1 MEEQQNSK
9 NKAEEDNNNN
19 EENSNTNTSLNNQ
32 IEQDAS
38 LKFTENSEALDNKET
53 SQEVINSNENSNR
66 ASSKSPEPNNDPVTN
81 YLDNDGVKNPKT
93 NNNSAEIEPITDVNS
108 ESVPPEITEESIAT
122 NVIDNTELRDT
133 TYGQKS
139 EEKLDTEISENKES
153 PSTIAVSSEE
163 TLPPFSDNS
172 DEKLDQN
179 TVDKL
184 GRNYNSS
191 VKITVE
197 LLPPNIQFTAEV
209 ELGQKL
215 NGLANSLCEQ
225 FKIPADVF
233 GFVYKG
239 ETVARSTTFFE
250 LGITENEVIEVNSLQ
265 PEKYAIFLSE
275 EESSA
280 TTKNITVRVD
290 KGEGKHEEEKVTI
303 EHKNKNSP
311 DSNSNFIT
319 VRINKGEG
327 QHEEIKV
334 EIDKKNKKKPFLGG
348 FKHKVTGV
356 QYHNASAQTNP
367 KPLRWPKTTL
377 FDRDAQTVFERKQ
390 TTQTSNTTST
400 QMTKPGIYV
409 SVLEDKVIEAR
420 TYFTADQWL
429 ALRYH
434 AVMVLQRNWRRWLA
448 VQYCN
453 KLRRARD
460 TRLEWEREEEERKRR
475 RKEELMRRD
484 VERRMNPR
492 CKEDFDLVYAALEKW
507 RKEELENINNEM
519 LDEPTRKA
527 ALCAL
532 LEQHSQLIASIGQH
546 KNQADKLNRESATQ
560 KLLNKAAAPH
570 RWRAYDGK
578 TTEMDTQ
585 DTIRAKEM
593 RDLYNS
599 VTLKYLSQDERLDVL
614 LTLKHTVKEYDCN
627 LTRDIIELIDR
638 EADLIMRGVSD
649 KNLEGLR
656 QRIAT
661 LFLQFCKNPTFNP
674 EIAKHLKVPAE
685 PTVLKKNI
693 FYCNSTQKYLHS
705 SNFDLGSNSNTAGRS
720 KKANDLDN
728 IARKREDNLKYKQM
742 LTTLRRDESKY
753 NDGSNIALVFQEKE
767 LQYLVETIWM
777 SSSIISAW
785 DDVRDL
791 KLVRWVARE
800 PWSPWNCLLVTKD
813 EAIAH
818 QRITNLNKAY
828 GEVFVNKVQHKH
840 TIAKAYFRKIPQLS
854 RLFTNQSSSKQS
866 RRPLEG
872 SEELKTRKTVSTR

>member
-9 NKAEEDNNNN
+9 NKIEEDNNN
-19 EENSNTNTSLNNQ
+19 EENYNSSTSLNNQ
-32 IEQDAS
+32 IEQ
-38 LKFTENSEALDNKET
+38 EAVGE
-53 SQEVINSNENSNR
+53 I
-66 ASSKSPEPNNDPVTN
+66 SKSPEPNDDPETN
-81 YLDNDGVKNPKT
+81 YLDNDGVENPKT
-93 NNNSAEIEPITDVNS
+93 NNYSALIEKVTDIS
-108 ESVPPEITEESIAT
+108 SKSVPPEITEESVAP
-122 NVIDNTELRDT
+122 NLIDSTELKDIT
-133 TYGQKS
+133 FDQKNK
-139 EEKLDTEISENKES
+139 EKLDIEISKNKES
-153 PSTIAVSSEE
+153 SSTIAISSEE
-163 TLPPFSDNS
+163 TLPPFSDYS

-179 TVDKL
+179 SVDKL
-184 GRNYNSS
+184 GRNKNFS

-197 LLPPNIQFTAEV
+197 LLPPKKRFEAEV
-209 ELGQKL
+209 LLGQKL
-215 NGLANSLCEQ
+215 DDLGDSLGEQ
-225 FKIPADVF
+225 FKIPADAL

-250 LGITENEVIEVNSLQ
+250 LGITENEVIQVSSLQ
-265 PEKYAIFLSE
+265 PQKYAMFE
-275 EESSA
+275 GESSA
-280 TTKNITVRVD
+280 NTKNITVRVD
-290 KGEGKHEEEKVTI
+290 KGEG
-303 EHKNKNSP
+303 
-311 DSNSNFIT
+311 
-319 VRINKGEG
+319 

-334 EIDKKNKKKPFLGG
+334 AIDIRDKKKPFLGG
-348 FKHKVTGV
+348 FRHKVTGA

-377 FDRDAQTVFERKQ
+377 YNRDAQTVSERKQ
-390 TTQTSNTTST
+390 VTQTTNTTST

-420 TYFTADQWL
+420 PYFTADQWL

-460 TRLEWEREEEERKRR
+460 RRLEWEKEREEVKILK
-475 RKEELMRRD
+475 KEELIRKD
-484 VERRMNPR
+484 IERRMNPR
-492 CKEDFDLVYAALEKW
+492 RKEDFDLVYAALEKW
-507 RKEELENINNEM
+507 RRQELENINNEM

-546 KNQADKLNRESATQ
+546 KNQADKLNKESAIQ

-599 VTLKYLSQDERLDVL
+599 VTLKYLTQDERLDVL

-627 LTRDIIELIDR
+627 LTRDIIQLIDR

-674 EIAKHLKVPAE
+674 EIAKHLKVPAD
-685 PTVLKKNI
+685 PSVLRKNI

-705 SNFDLGSNSNTAGRS
+705 SDFDLGSNSNTAGRS

-728 IARKREDNLKYKQM
+728 IARKREDNLKYRQI
-742 LTTLRRDESKY
+742 LTTLRRDETQY

-767 LQYLVETIWM
+767 LQYLVETVWM

-785 DDVRDL
+785 DDIRDL
-791 KLVRWVARE
+791 KLIRWVASE

-828 GEVFVNKVQHKH
+828 GEVFVTKVQQKH

-854 RLFTNQSSSKQS
+854 RLFTEQS
-866 RRPLEG
+866 RRLLG
-872 SEELKTRKTVSTR
+872 GAKELKTRKTVSLP